1 MQLANNIAGV
11 FTAPKLPG
19 GKVGLTEEESKI
31 DLLETKKNLKK
42 KLGKTFC
49 EPGNIDNNPIL
60 TFVKEVLI
68 PLNDGRGDDFKNGF
82 LLHQSHL
89 RHTC

>member
-1 MQLANNIAGV
+1 MPLVSDIADV

-49 EPGNIDNNPIL
+49 EPGNVDNNPIL
-60 TFVKEVLI
+60 AFIKHVLI
-68 PLNDGRGDDFKNGF
+68 PLSDGRGDDFETGF
-82 LLHQSHL
+82 LLRRSHL
-89 RHTC
+89 KQS